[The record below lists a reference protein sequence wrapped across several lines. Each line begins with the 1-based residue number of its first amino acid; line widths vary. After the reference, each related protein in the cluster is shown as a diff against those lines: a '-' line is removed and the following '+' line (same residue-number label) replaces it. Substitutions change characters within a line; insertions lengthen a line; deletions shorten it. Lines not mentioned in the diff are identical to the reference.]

1 MFLIPVEDRIDWRRP
16 PWLCLLLIAAN
27 TLLFAWSSS
36 HDQRVLERLT
46 NTVDTE
52 LLTDYEWPLWL
63 RYTDD
68 AAMVTLDAR
77 YREQVMLYRGWMDRE
92 FDAAVHAHWATE
104 APPAAWQEAR
114 SAMARQRGQISWLR
128 WGLTPAEPTLT
139 TLFSSQFM
147 HGGVLHLVGNMA
159 FLLLFGFPL
168 ERRWGATRLLGLYL
182 TSGLGAGAAFI
193 LFFPNSMIPLVGAS
207 GAIAGLMGIYV
218 ATYRHR
224 RVEFFYTLGFVFG
237 SFRASALMVF
247 PLWFGWE
254 LVQHFTSV
262 SNVAYMAHAGGL
274 VTGLGLAMLWQT
286 LQPNIIR
293 PGDEPAAA
301 ALPDDALPAGVLRL
315 AESLEFGQALALAQ
329 QHLTR
334 TPDHMPLRFFE
345 MDTAA
350 QLDHARLQHS
360 FAASLKARHARQIS
374 DAQLSQLWR
383 HFHELGGD
391 DVTLP
396 PPYRLMLA
404 ELCLRRRD
412 WRQSRALATTL
423 RDQDNWQHPRLERLL
438 QQLAGEVSS
447 GTSPADASP
456 ADKA

>member
-16 PWLCLLLIAAN
+16 PWLCLLLILAN
-27 TLLFAWSSS
+27 TLLFAWSSG
-36 HDQRVLERLT
+36 HDQRVLERLA

-68 AAMVTLDAR
+68 AAMVTLDPH
-77 YREQVMLYRGWMDRE
+77 YREQALYRGWMDRG
-92 FDAAVHAHWATE
+92 FDAVVHAHWAEET
-104 APPAAWQEAR
+104 PPAAWREAR
-114 SAMARQRGQISWLR
+114 DAMTRQRGQVSWFR

-147 HGGVLHLVGNMA
+147 HGGILHLVGNMA

-168 ERRWGATRLLGLYL
+168 ERRWGAARLLGLYL
-182 TSGLGAGAAFI
+182 ASGLGAGAAFI

-224 RVEFFYTLGFVFG
+224 QVEFFYTLGFVFG

-254 LVQHFTSV
+254 LVQHFTAV

-274 VTGLGLAMLWQT
+274 ATGLGLAMLWQT
-286 LQPNIIR
+286 LQPGVIR
-293 PGDEPAAA
+293 PGAEKTATASAKDE
-301 ALPDDALPAGVLRL
+301 LPAGVLRL
-315 AESLEFGQALALAQ
+315 AESLEFARALTMAQ

-334 TPDHMPLRFFE
+334 TPGNMPLRFFE

-350 QLDHARLQHS
+350 QLDQARLQHS
-360 FAASLKARHARQIS
+360 FAASLKARHAQQIS
-374 DAQLSQLWR
+374 DAQLSKLWR
-383 HFHELGGD
+383 HFRELGGD
-391 DVTLP
+391 DAVLP

-412 WRQSRALATTL
+412 VRQSRALAATL
-423 RDQDNWQHPRLERLL
+423 RDQDKWQHPRLERLF

-447 GTSPADASP
+447 GAP
-456 ADKA
+456 